1 MREGVPLMPSDF
13 EDPATRWVTP
23 LLLPGALVAA
33 ALGASY
39 FSVLQGLVL
48 QWIEDE
54 LVRGDFSRGDFSHG
68 VIIAP
73 IAFFLGLQKRD
84 RLRLVRVRSD
94 WRALPLI
101 ALAPVLCVLGE
112 LGAEIFT
119 VRISLILF
127 IIGATW
133 LLYGPEVLKVLRF
146 PLAFL
151 FLMVPIPGLIY
162 RSVTFP
168 LQLLSSRLSVDA
180 LHLAGISAF
189 REGNVI
195 DLGPLTLQIA
205 EACSGLRFI
214 FPLLTMGFLFAYT
227 GKKPLWKKSLL
238 VAAAIPIALLA
249 NVFRIAGTGL
259 ASLSW
264 SPEAAQ
270 GFFHLFSGWVAF
282 MLCFS
287 FFLLLNLLLL
297 RLPGRSSRAPQG
309 LASPSRSVAK
319 GSVSMFASVT
329 AIALALAT
337 PVLGSTFGSASPN
350 PLRKSLAAYPAELDG
365 WMGERTAMDP
375 EIWKLVGGQDYA
387 MLEYRKRGLNPIHFY
402 VAYYE
407 HQRKA
412 GGFAHSP
419 RFCMPGA
426 GWFIE
431 ENRERSLRP
440 RSNTGS
446 QLKFNELVTEKNG
459 EKQLVYF
466 WYQGRGRNFTSEYA
480 AKFYMVWDGLL
491 RRRTD
496 GALVRLMSPLEPG
509 QRLDRTREA
518 MDAFALAAF
527 QALEA
532 HLPQ

>member
-1 MREGVPLMPSDF
+1 MN
-13 EDPATRWVTP
+13 P
-23 LLLPGALVAA
+23 LLIPGVLCAA
-33 ALGASY
+33 ALGISY
-39 FSVLQGLVL
+39 FPVIEGLL
-48 QWIEDE
+48 TQWLEDE

-68 VIIAP
+68 LIIAP
-73 IAFFLGLQKRD
+73 IALFLGLQKRD
-84 RLRLVRVRSD
+84 QLRLVRVQSD
-94 WRALPLI
+94 WRALPLL
-101 ALAPVLCVLGE
+101 ALAPVLHVLGE
-112 LGAEIFT
+112 MGAEIFT

-127 IIGATW
+127 ILGATW
-133 LLYGPEVLKVLRF
+133 LVYGPEVLKVLRF

-168 LQLLSSRLSVDA
+168 LQLLSSRLSVEA

-195 DLGPLTLQIA
+195 ELGPLTLQIA

-214 FPLLTMGFLFAYT
+214 FPLLTMGFIFAYT
-227 GKKPLWKKSLL
+227 GKKPLWKQWLL

-249 NVFRIAGTGL
+249 NVFRITGTGL
-259 ASLSW
+259 VSLSW

-270 GFFHLFSGWVAF
+270 GFFHTFSGWVAF

-287 FFLLLNLLLL
+287 IFLLLNLFLA

-309 LASPSRSVAK
+309 PVLPSRSVAK
-319 GSVSMFASVT
+319 SSVSIIASGT

-337 PVLGSTFGSASPN
+337 PVLASTLGSASPI
-350 PLRKSLAAYPAELDG
+350 PLRKPLATFPAELDG
-365 WMGERTAMDP
+365 WTGERTAMDH

-387 MLEYRKRGLNPIHFY
+387 MLDYRKPGRNPVNFY

-419 RFCMPGA
+419 RFCMPGS

-431 ENRERSLRP
+431 ENRGRRLVVPSNP
-440 RSNTGS
+440 RSELN
-446 QLKFNELVTEKNG
+446 LNELVTEKNG

-509 QRLDRTREA
+509 QRLERTREA

>member
-1 MREGVPLMPSDF
+1 MGSLLIPGVLC
-13 EDPATRWVTP
+13 
-23 LLLPGALVAA
+23 AA
-33 ALGASY
+33 ALGISY
-39 FSVLQGLVL
+39 FPVIEGLVT
-48 QWIEDE
+48 QWLEDE

-68 VIIAP
+68 LIIAP
-73 IAFFLGLQKRD
+73 IALLLGLQKRD
-84 RLRLVRVRSD
+84 QLRLVRVRSD
-94 WRALPLI
+94 WRAMPLL

-168 LQLLSSRLSVDA
+168 LQILCSRLSVEA
-180 LHLAGISAF
+180 LHMGGISAF

-214 FPLLTMGFLFAYT
+214 FPLLTMGFIFAYT
-227 GKKPLWKKSLL
+227 GKKPLWKKLLL

-249 NVFRIAGTGL
+249 NVFRITGTGL

-270 GFFHLFSGWVAF
+270 GFFHIFSGWVAF

-287 FFLLLNLLLL
+287 FFLLLNLLLA
-297 RLPGRSSRAPQG
+297 RLPGRPSWEPKGPA
-309 LASPSRSVAK
+309 LASRSVAK
-319 GSVSMFASVT
+319 GSVSMIASVT

-337 PVLGSTFGSASPN
+337 PVLGSTLGSASPI
-350 PLRKSLAAYPAELDG
+350 PLRKPLAAFPAELAG
-365 WMGERTAMDP
+365 WTGERTAMDH

-387 MLEYRKRGLNPIHFY
+387 MLDYRKPGLNPVNFY

-426 GWFIE
+426 GWFVE
-431 ENRERSLRP
+431 ENRERRLVVA
-440 RSNTGS
+440 SNTRS
-446 QLKFNELVTEKNG
+446 ELNFNELVAEKNG

-480 AKFYMVWDGLL
+480 AKFYMVWDGLW

-509 QRLDRTREA
+509 QGIDRTREA

-527 QALEA
+527 CALDA
-532 HLPQ
+532 HLPR